1 MAELPEHQSK
11 SGTSNGAKFLTRIRS
26 VADGD
31 TADMNAAEQ
40 QQRVVVTR
48 FFLDRPGYDLQ
59 NSSARLW
66 RDAPETCKASDIAA
80 FLVDQGMMTTA
91 QQNDEDGLVVE
102 VYLDKFHSYML
113 LEVCQAE
120 SIEFDFSSTSTQDP
134 GVLNIRLTD
143 KSIEG
148 TGTTTSSQASTAPH
162 QCNTS
167 PVGLFAFSLTV
178 ALEST
183 HLLGELVPNS
193 VAPSFVLTWGPYAFF
208 VSGLLQLIVGMYEV
222 LRNNV
227 YGATAFMAFGCFW
240 LANGTKII
248 FTSYF
253 PADIPDELLG
263 PDPVGNFIRNF
274 YIFGFACVLFK
285 QTLVMNRLTTTLI
298 TLLCC
303 LTFVTSFTGWS
314 IAFEWMQMIFGW
326 MVSIFSFYTFTAEF
340 TNEVY
345 QREVFE
351 MYPWHKHSSAE
362 VFGAAGRPNTLQSK
376 ATKLRL
382 AHAQGK
388 ITDTLFSSASPTTS
402 NST

>member
-1 MAELPEHQSK
+1 MSELPEQSE
-11 SGTSNGAKFLTRIRS
+11 SCTSNGAKFLTRICS
-26 VADGD
+26 IADGD
-31 TADMNAAEQ
+31 TADMNTASK
-40 QQRVVVTR
+40 QRVVVTR
-48 FFLDRPGYDLQ
+48 FFLDRPGYDLH

-91 QQNDEDGLVVE
+91 QQDDDGFAVE

-120 SIEFDFSSTSTQDP
+120 RIEFDFSSTSTQDP

-193 VAPSFVLTWGPYAFF
+193 VSPSFALTWGPYAFF

-248 FTSYF
+248 FSSYF

-263 PDPVGNFIRNF
+263 PDPVGNFIRHV

-285 QTLVMNRLTTTLI
+285 QTLVMYRLTTALI

-303 LTFVTSFTGWS
+303 LTFVTSFAGWS
-314 IAFEWMQMIFGW
+314 IAFEWMQMIFGF
-326 MVSIFSFYTFTAEF
+326 MVSIFSFYTFTVEF

-345 QREVFE
+345 QREVFK

-376 ATKLRL
+376 ATNLRL

-388 ITDTLFSSASPTTS
+388 TADALFSGAAPTT